1 MPDVRHFDP
10 DTVLEAV
17 VRLFWEKGVAATGI
31 QDVVGATGLSRSSL
45 YATFGGKHQLYLAA
59 LQRYTQQSSAP
70 VLQRLAEDGRG
81 LPAVFDFF
89 FALIDARCTGEYA
102 RWGCMISNAY
112 VGAENAAAD
121 VRAVLESQ
129 HGTLRDAMR
138 SALATA
144 RSKGQLNPG
153 ADVEASAEL
162 LALVAHGVNLR
173 SRAGA
178 DTPELRRAVTA
189 AMEGIS
195 SSRRSPA
202 GLGDA

>member
-59 LQRYTQQSSAP
+59 LERYTQQSSTP
-70 VLQRLAEDGRG
+70 FLRRLAEDGRG

-89 FALIDARCTGEYA
+89 CALIDVRCAGEYA

-112 VGAENAAAD
+112 VGAENTDAD
-121 VRAVLESQ
+121 VRAVLEYQ
-129 HGTLRDAMR
+129 HGTLRNAMR

-144 RSKGQLNPG
+144 RSKGQLHPG
-153 ADVEASAEL
+153 ADVEASADL

-173 SRAGA
+173 SRAGVNA
-178 DTPELRRAVTA
+178 PELRRVVTA

-202 GLGDA
+202 GFGDT